1 MLLFGVS
8 VGVATTTVYA
18 VAGSALPADAHATG
32 FGIMTTASLM
42 GLAVSPVVAG
52 FIGGSGLRLVFVAD
66 VLLLVIVGTLTWF
79 RLRTKAVEHLEPL
92 EPVEP

>member
-1 MLLFGVS
+1 
-8 VGVATTTVYA
+8 
-18 VAGSALPADAHATG
+18 
-32 FGIMTTASLM
+32 MTTASLM

-66 VLLLVIVGTLTWF
+66 VLLLVVVGTLTWF
-79 RLRTKAVEHLEPL
+79 RLRTKSVEHLEPL